1 MASTV
6 KTSFNNAATSLTIT
20 INSLASANYA
30 TSNAFQVSNSNPL
43 DVIVEC
49 AFAVGTVAG
58 NKQVVVFVI
67 GSSDGT
73 NYDIANSSTIDT
85 THDTMMAVLGVVNC
99 PNNSETVRRR
109 FSLAAAYGGT
119 PPPYVKLVV
128 KNDTGAVLSGSGN
141 AINTTEVW
149 GVVA

>member
-1 MASTV
+1 MSNTL
-6 KTSFNNAATSLTIT
+6 KTSYNNAATSLTIT
-20 INSLASANYA
+20 INSLSSANYA
-30 TSNAFQVSNSNPL
+30 TSNAFQVSTNNGR

-49 AFAVGTVAG
+49 AFAVGTVSG
-58 NKQVVVFVI
+58 NKQVIVYVI
-67 GSSDGT
+67 GSSDGS
-73 NYDIANSSTIDT
+73 NYDIANSSSSDT
-85 THDTMMAVLGVVNC
+85 THDTMMAVLGVVNT

-128 KNDTGAVLSGSGN
+128 KNDTGAALSGSGN

-149 GVVA
+149 DVIA